1 MASRNVNPISGLDP
15 SGKLQSNTL
24 KRQPNPDWSKN
35 DLLRLLSY
43 FEGELQ
49 ARDVTIAALRA
60 EKAKNLLFQ
69 AKYGRFGLGDPFIAL
84 QRDSENMKDNSFD
97 EPAIKSMYDNQLAQL
112 ENLIATQRKAQLKM
126 REQLASAEK
135 RYHKVVAELED
146 EKRKHAQDTAQ
157 GDDVTYM
164 LEKER
169 ERLKQEVDFEKGQTK
184 RMEKDLKKTLA
195 SLEEERAN
203 SAKHKQVA
211 LMLIKERKRLMERV
225 FSERSK
231 TSQFEQILGEEKDK
245 VMNMA
250 EGLVQESKKSLKME
264 AAMEKQLSEFDVE
277 REQLRSKLG
286 REESRNK
293 ELQATIDSLN
303 QQINN
308 SQKQMHSMME
318 RSAARDAVQS
328 IEIKSSVTPPSRGSN
343 SSSAN
348 PMFVASPGLKPVP
361 KTAKPGSIDSRGNTS
376 SPERDFIA
384 RPDSGPRKLVAYG
397 SPSVSSTSLERI
409 DSRGE
414 QRLAPVGASAAERA
428 ADGSP
433 VHRVNIPPGS
443 SATVVTPS
451 GGKIQL
457 HVGGGGSPRKVMPTG
472 RGAPPPIP
480 PNKPILNPGTP
491 GPKPTPPP
499 KVGLS
504 MSKDRVSVSGAEVGS
519 GEHSSRITASQKS
532 VQIPVN
538 VVGGQNVAPGSRTT
552 SRDSSPMR
560 KTTQLMSGQAYQ
572 SAGIVSP
579 HTPALDFLGPEMAD
593 LQQLLATMTKGEASP
608 SDSFSLVLPV
618 SAPSL
623 SSTCSVDLVK
633 NSPVHKHAACGDLD
647 LLKTLIVER
656 DADVNL
662 PMKDGTTPIHCTAE
676 GGHEYC
682 LQFLLDKGGNPN
694 ALRDDLLSPVH
705 LASANGHSSCLKLLL
720 DKAAVVNIGNQT
732 NETPLHLA
740 ATRGHA
746 ECCRLLLEHGARPLV
761 TNMSGLT
768 PLHTAVIGSHIDCLR
783 HILHHS
789 IKRQGVMTDLDEQ
802 TESLQHVVSMAD
814 KGGWTLAHM
823 AACLEK
829 EDCLQLL
836 MEHTNLDLEKKDRL
850 GRSAFSVASK
860 LCKEYL
866 NQTGSNNN
874 HIISVTVELHIPKMT
889 PSESEPD
896 SHHHYVIG
904 TLEVTPF
911 LNWCTLEEK
920 CCSLLESYYV
930 TLDTGL
936 RTRKI
941 NRLEPESPTDNSG
954 YTLGLGTSSIK
965 HFKISYYEWTPGSTS
980 DKLPYEIVSNNM
992 SNTLSITL
1000 NSSEDTSVSV
1010 AFDTL
1015 YPLSTIRNYLR
1026 LLEQYKS
1033 VVFYGPAGS
1042 GKSYLTERLAQCLA
1056 TSERAAGREPQILS
1070 LSLQSGFS
1078 NADFISFLKQSG
1090 CILPVQQSTDK
1101 HSPILLLE
1109 NMEKVNIA
1117 QLFGKLLDPIEYRG
1131 KAYAFTLKD
1140 GSISD
1145 IDDDSD
1151 SYYLPDNFYLL
1162 ATMNRTR
1169 STGLELCIQQ
1179 RFRWIHFR
1187 LDSEPFR
1194 NHLARYI
1201 HRRLLHLY
1209 GGQLPSP
1216 DKPVFRCAE
1225 WVICLWQRLNDSL
1238 TKLGLPDLA
1247 FGPCLFFKCPLE
1259 KLSQEAVL
1267 QWVKDTW
1274 NELIAPQVRDAVKRG
1289 TGSETASDGQQ
1300 KVANT
1305 ALYVLV
1311 QRSVVLGCPLT
1322 GKDKEVYMSGFSGS
1336 NELDI
1341 PLKIEKRRS
1350 FGSQV
1355 NGKEQKQG
1363 EDNSAK
1369 DKESRVEII
1378 TSTGVRLRNKNR
1390 NVEELVETGLS
1401 NSKRRSLSESCVDQA
1416 SRLAE
1421 ESLEADPLA
1430 SQPKMPKLEIRSP
1443 TLMAFSQSS
1452 SSPSFD
1458 HSSNHSSGRVS
1469 PLFSGQRQ
1477 QFSSPMASKKSRSS
1491 ENISSNTIYS
1501 YAAKRRSASPFS
1513 FSLTTPTSS
1522 LNSFKFLEVTSPRS
1536 PSSPSLDS
1544 SPEPVV
1550 FRGNRKEKSSK
1561 VKSPSKTRDSNTE
1574 KHTGNGIAHSKH
1586 KKRSS

>member
-15 SGKLQSNTL
+15 SDKLQSNTL

-231 TSQFEQILGEEKDK
+231 TSQFEQILGEEKDR

-286 REESRNK
+286 REENRNK
-293 ELQATIDSLN
+293 ELQATIDSLS
-303 QQINN
+303 QQIDS
-308 SQKQMHSMME
+308 SQKQMHVMME
-318 RSAARDAVQS
+318 RSAARDTVQS

-343 SSSAN
+343 SGTAS
-348 PMFVASPGLKPVP
+348 PIFVASPGPKPVP
-361 KTAKPGSIDSRGNTS
+361 KTAKPGSIDSRSNTS

-384 RPDSGPRKLVAYG
+384 RPDSGPRKPVAYG
-397 SPSVSSTSLERI
+397 SPNVSSTSLERI

-451 GGKIQL
+451 GGKISL

-491 GPKPTPPP
+491 GPKPAPPP

-519 GEHSSRITASQKS
+519 GEHSSRITASQKA

-560 KTTQLMSGQAYQ
+560 KTTQLMPGQAFQ

-579 HTPALDFLGPEMAD
+579 PTPALDFLGPEMAD

-608 SDSFSLVLPV
+608 SDSFSLTLPV
-618 SAPSL
+618 SAPSP
-623 SSTCSVDLVK
+623 SSTCTVDIVK

-676 GGHEYC
+676 GGHEHC

-705 LASANGHSSCLKLLL
+705 LAAANGHTSCLKLLL
-720 DKAAVVNIGNQT
+720 NKAAVVNIGNQT

-740 ATRGHA
+740 ATRGHD

-768 PLHTAVIGSHIDCLR
+768 PLHTAVIGSHIGCLR
-783 HILHHS
+783 LILQHS
-789 IKRQGVMTDLDEQ
+789 IKRQGIMADSEDQ
-802 TESLQHVVSMAD
+802 TESLQHVVSVAD

-860 LCKEYL
+860 LCKDYL

-874 HIISVTVELHIPKMT
+874 HIISVIVELHVPKMA
-889 PSESEPD
+889 PSESDPD
-896 SHHHYVIG
+896 SHHHYMIG
-904 TLEVTPF
+904 TVEVTPF

-920 CCSLLESYYV
+920 CCSLLESYYT

-954 YTLGLGTSSIK
+954 YTLGLSTSSIK
-965 HFKISYYEWTPGSTS
+965 HFKISYYEWSPGSPC
-980 DKLPYEIVSNNM
+980 DKLPFEIVCNNT

-1000 NSSEDTSVSV
+1000 SSSEDTSVSV

-1042 GKSYLTERLAQCLA
+1042 GKSYLTERLAQCIA

-1078 NADFISFLKQSG
+1078 NFDFISFLKQSG
-1090 CILPVQQSTDK
+1090 CIVPIEHSTEGK
-1101 HSPILLLE
+1101 SPILLLE

-1131 KAYAFTLKD
+1131 KTYAFRLKA
-1140 GSISD
+1140 GSVSD

-1169 STGLELCIQQ
+1169 STGLDLCIQQ

-1209 GGQLPSP
+1209 GGRLPSP

-1247 FGPCLFFKCPLE
+1247 FGPCLFFQCPLE
-1259 KLSQEAVL
+1259 QLSQEAVL
-1267 QWVKDTW
+1267 QWVKGMW

-1311 QRSVVLGCPLT
+1311 QRSIVLGCPLT
-1322 GKDKEVYMSGFSGS
+1322 GKDKEDYMSGFSGS

-1350 FGSQV
+1350 FGSPM
-1355 NGKEQKQG
+1355 NGKDQKQG
-1363 EDNSAK
+1363 ADNSTN
-1369 DKESRVEII
+1369 DKASRVEII
-1378 TSTGVRLRNKNR
+1378 TSSGVRLRNKNR
-1390 NVEELVETGLS
+1390 NVEESFETGLS

-1443 TLMAFSQSS
+1443 TLMALSQSS
-1452 SSPSFD
+1452 PSSSFD
-1458 HSSNHSSGRVS
+1458 HSANHSSGRVS

-1477 QFSSPMASKKSRSS
+1477 FSSPMAAKKSRSS
-1491 ENISSNTIYS
+1491 ENISSSTIYS

-1536 PSSPSLDS
+1536 PSSPSLNL

-1550 FRGNRKEKSSK
+1550 FTASPREKSPSI
-1561 VKSPSKTRDSNTE
+1561 KSPSKTRDGTE
-1574 KHTGNGIAHSKH
+1574 KHPGNGHAHPKQN

>member
-15 SGKLQSNTL
+15 SDKLQSNTL

-231 TSQFEQILGEEKDK
+231 TSQFEQILGEEKDR

-286 REESRNK
+286 REENRNK
-293 ELQATIDSLN
+293 ELQATIDSLS
-303 QQINN
+303 QQIDS
-308 SQKQMHSMME
+308 SQKQMHVMME
-318 RSAARDAVQS
+318 RSAARDTVQS

-343 SSSAN
+343 SGTAS
-348 PMFVASPGLKPVP
+348 PIFVASPGPKPVP
-361 KTAKPGSIDSRGNTS
+361 KTAKPGSIDSRSNTS

-384 RPDSGPRKLVAYG
+384 RPDSGPRKPVAYG
-397 SPSVSSTSLERI
+397 SPNVSSTSLERI

-451 GGKIQL
+451 GGKISL
-457 HVGGGGSPRKVMPTG
+457 HVGGGGSPRKLMP
-472 RGAPPPIP
+472 
-480 PNKPILNPGTP
+480 
-491 GPKPTPPP
+491 
-499 KVGLS
+499 
-504 MSKDRVSVSGAEVGS
+504 
-519 GEHSSRITASQKS
+519 
-532 VQIPVN
+532 
-538 VVGGQNVAPGSRTT
+538 
-552 SRDSSPMR
+552 
-560 KTTQLMSGQAYQ
+560 GQAFQ

-579 HTPALDFLGPEMAD
+579 PTPALDFLGPEMAD

-608 SDSFSLVLPV
+608 SDSFSLTLPV
-618 SAPSL
+618 SAPSP
-623 SSTCSVDLVK
+623 SSTCTVDIVK

-676 GGHEYC
+676 GGHEHC

-705 LASANGHSSCLKLLL
+705 LAAANGHTSCLKLLL
-720 DKAAVVNIGNQT
+720 NKAAVVNIGNQT

-740 ATRGHA
+740 ATRGHD

-768 PLHTAVIGSHIDCLR
+768 PLHTAVIGSHIGCLR
-783 HILHHS
+783 LILQHS
-789 IKRQGVMTDLDEQ
+789 IKRQGIMADSEDQ
-802 TESLQHVVSMAD
+802 TESLQHVVSVAD

-860 LCKEYL
+860 LCKDYL

-874 HIISVTVELHIPKMT
+874 HIISVIVELHVPKMA
-889 PSESEPD
+889 PSESDPD
-896 SHHHYVIG
+896 SHHHYMIG
-904 TLEVTPF
+904 TVEVTPF

-920 CCSLLESYYV
+920 CCSLLESYYT

-954 YTLGLGTSSIK
+954 YTLGLSTSSIK
-965 HFKISYYEWTPGSTS
+965 HFKISYYEWSPGSPC
-980 DKLPYEIVSNNM
+980 DKLPFEIVCNNT

-1000 NSSEDTSVSV
+1000 SSSEDTSVSV

-1042 GKSYLTERLAQCLA
+1042 GKSYLTERLAQCIA

-1078 NADFISFLKQSG
+1078 NFDFISFLKQSG
-1090 CILPVQQSTDK
+1090 CIVPIEHSTEGK
-1101 HSPILLLE
+1101 SPILLLE

-1131 KAYAFTLKD
+1131 KTYAFRLKA
-1140 GSISD
+1140 GSVSD

-1169 STGLELCIQQ
+1169 STGLDLCIQQ

-1209 GGQLPSP
+1209 GGRLPSP

-1247 FGPCLFFKCPLE
+1247 FGPCLFFQCPLE
-1259 KLSQEAVL
+1259 QLSQEAVL
-1267 QWVKDTW
+1267 QWVKGMW

-1311 QRSVVLGCPLT
+1311 QRSIVLGCPLT
-1322 GKDKEVYMSGFSGS
+1322 GKDKEDYMSGFSGS

-1350 FGSQV
+1350 FGSPM
-1355 NGKEQKQG
+1355 NGKDQKQG
-1363 EDNSAK
+1363 ADNSTN
-1369 DKESRVEII
+1369 DKASRVEII
-1378 TSTGVRLRNKNR
+1378 TSSGVRLRNKNR
-1390 NVEELVETGLS
+1390 NVEESFETGLS

-1443 TLMAFSQSS
+1443 TLMALSQSS
-1452 SSPSFD
+1452 PSSSFD
-1458 HSSNHSSGRVS
+1458 HSANHSSGRVS

-1477 QFSSPMASKKSRSS
+1477 FSSPMAAKKSRSS
-1491 ENISSNTIYS
+1491 ENISSSTIYS

-1536 PSSPSLDS
+1536 PSSPSLNL

-1550 FRGNRKEKSSK
+1550 FTASPREKSPSI
-1561 VKSPSKTRDSNTE
+1561 KSPSKTRDGTE
-1574 KHTGNGIAHSKH
+1574 KHPGNGHAHPKQN